1 MITEGGKIKY
11 CGEDIKEYKNL
22 KYTVTSIF
30 SDALVNT
37 YLCDLKITVT
47 SVRGDALNKIHTDV
61 TSQGG

>member
-1 MITEGGKIKY
+1 MITEGEKIKY

-30 SDALVNT
+30 GDALVNT

-47 SVRGDALNKIHTDV
+47 SVRGDA
-61 TSQGG
+61 